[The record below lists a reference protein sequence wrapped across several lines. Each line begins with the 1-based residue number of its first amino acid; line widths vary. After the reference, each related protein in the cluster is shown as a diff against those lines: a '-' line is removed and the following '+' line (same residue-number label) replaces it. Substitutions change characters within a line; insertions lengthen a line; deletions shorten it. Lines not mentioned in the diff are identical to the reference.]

1 MIRLPKIPYWSAT
14 LTVLILLG
22 LGIFTRTYSV
32 QKVDFVRQSLKD
44 FPMQIDDF
52 QGRDLDIGDNALS
65 VLAPTEVLMRVYTSS
80 KGEVITLYIPFF
92 KEQNDRSRIHSPKSC
107 MVGGGYHFVNIEPFP
122 LKYRG
127 RSVAVNKVL
136 TKRGNEQ
143 QVVLYWIHS
152 RGRIMTGEYVSKLYL
167 MWDQV
172 VRHRSDGALVRCIT
186 DVLEGESLEK
196 ATERVAAFAQR
207 VMDMTPKF
215 LPE

>member
-1 MIRLPKIPYWSAT
+1 MINLPKIPYWSAAI
-14 LTVLILLG
+14 TVVILLG
-22 LGIFTRTYSV
+22 LGIFTRTFSM
-32 QKVDFVRQSLKD
+32 QKVDLIRQPLRD

-52 QGRDLDIGDNALS
+52 QGRDLEIGDKALG
-65 VLAPTEVLMRVYTSS
+65 VLAPTEVLMRVYTNS

-92 KEQNDRSRIHSPKSC
+92 EEQNDRSRIHSPKSC
-107 MVGGGYHFVNIEPFP
+107 MVGGGYRFVKIEPFP
-122 LKYRG
+122 LKYHG

-143 QVVLYWIHS
+143 QVVLYWNHS

-186 DVLEGESLEK
+186 DVHKGESVEK
-196 ATERVAAFAQR
+196 ATERVAAFAQTI
-207 VMDMTPKF
+207 MDLSPKF